1 MMRQTRGSTTVHRIC
16 LTNDDGPRSEGLVRL
31 ADHLSRSYDLT
42 VVVPDGQRSATG
54 KALTLNRPLRVRD
67 YGSEGGYR
75 RVTHDGTPADSVVIA
90 SRFAEDIDLFVSGIN
105 AGANVGYQSML
116 TSGTVGAA
124 FEAALKGYPALA
136 ISVEARPDE
145 WFDNE
150 GSSRDYNRIG
160 AISLDIVDRIFKRG
174 FPSEV
179 DILNLNFPCNLRE
192 DIEIE
197 VTRPTRV
204 RLANEVVERQD
215 PHGRTY
221 YWLKGIEV
229 DAPEGTDVHALL
241 KNSNVSL
248 SPITIEGTD
257 KEMIERVR
265 DFMQN

>member
-1 MMRQTRGSTTVHRIC
+1 
-16 LTNDDGPRSEGLVRL
+16 
-31 ADHLSRSYDLT
+31 
-42 VVVPDGQRSATG
+42 VVPDGQRSATG

-67 YGSEGGYR
+67 HGIDAGYR

-90 SRFAEDIDLFVSGIN
+90 SYFVKDVDLFISGIN

-136 ISVEARPDE
+136 VSVEARPDE
-145 WFDNE
+145 WFNNE
-150 GSSRDYNRIG
+150 GSSRDYDRICD
-160 AISLDIVDRIFKRG
+160 IVRDIVDRIFEKG
-174 FPSEV
+174 FPAKV
-179 DILNLNFPCNLRE
+179 DILNLNFPCKLRH

-197 VTRPTRV
+197 TTRPTRV
-204 RLANEVVERQD
+204 RLANEVVERKD

-229 DAPEGTDVHALL
+229 DAPEGTDVHAIL
-241 KNSNVSL
+241 KNLNISL

-257 KEMIERVR
+257 EEMIEQVR
-265 DFMQN
+265 EFIQT